1 MLRSNDLCL
10 AVDDMLFI
18 ICCYFEG
25 EGQFEKPFHPEGVFL
40 ELVLV
45 VVKLVVL
52 RHEYVDVVVARV
64 VSEDEA
70 VAHFW
75 WDLFIPNQILKNRC
89 AVQNFQ
95 LGHVD
100 CMGALPSLLSV
111 EIWVDQGQQHSP
123 IQKYFNPTSKGI
135 NVAKI
140 DMVGEWKRGG
150 LRGGIEVGISRVWV
164 RYIIFLKFRIR
175 SLDRK

>member
-1 MLRSNDLCL
+1 M
-10 AVDDMLFI
+10 I
-18 ICCYFEG
+18 
-25 EGQFEKPFHPEGVFL
+25 
-40 ELVLV
+40 LV

-52 RHEYVDVVVARV
+52 RHEYVYVVVARV

-70 VAHFW
+70 IAHFRR
-75 WDLFIPNQILKNRC
+75 DLFIPDKVLKNRC
-89 AVQNFQ
+89 AVENGQ
-95 LGHVD
+95 LGYID
-100 CMGALPSLLSV
+100 CVGAFPSLLSV

-135 NVAKI
+135 NVAKNDI
-140 DMVGEWKRGG
+140 VGKWRRGG
-150 LRGGIEVGISRVWV
+150 LRGGIGVRISRVWV